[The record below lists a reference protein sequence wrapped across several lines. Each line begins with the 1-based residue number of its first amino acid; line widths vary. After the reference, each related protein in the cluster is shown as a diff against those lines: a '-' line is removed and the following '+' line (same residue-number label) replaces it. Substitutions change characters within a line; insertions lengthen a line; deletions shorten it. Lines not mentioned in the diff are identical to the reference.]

1 MKTLRL
7 VVELDYDDVS
17 WHGDEEVALEWFR
30 DEILGGPL
38 ILHSNE
44 AGDEVGELR
53 VISYV
58 P

>member
-7 VVELDYDDVS
+7 VIELDYDNVL
-17 WHGDEEVALEWFR
+17 WHGDDEPALEWFR

-38 ILHSNE
+38 ILHSYE
-44 AGDEVGELR
+44 AGDEIGEVR
-53 VISYV
+53 VVSYV